1 MQKNIISMSIS
12 RFAWT
17 MLFAWFATYVF
28 VVILYTI
35 CPWEPLDNFSRRAW
49 MYAGLADI
57 LALSKL

>member
-17 MLFAWFATYVF
+17 MLFARFATYFF

-35 CPWEPLDNFSRRAW
+35 CPWEPLDSFIRRAW
-49 MYAGLADI
+49 LYSGLADI
-57 LALSKL
+57 FALSKL